1 MKTPKP
7 IPGWGNTLGVHPLL
21 PFLLI
26 AAILIF
32 LAALYL
38 YPSSWEFPMDDTY
51 IHLVYARNLAG
62 QGQLFFNVPGETG
75 VGTTSL
81 TWVLLLAGAYRL
93 GIPLHLAAKMF
104 GLLSLIGAGWG
115 LYLLFCPLLRRLPA
129 LALSLLVTASGHL
142 LWFALSGM
150 ETALFFAL
158 GIQALL
164 LYRERRF
171 VSLGFT
177 LGLLALTRPDG
188 LALCVAIGLV
198 EGTRWVQDI
207 LKTHRARASCSS
219 AGLVGNTA
227 WRLPRSTGYLLSL
240 LLCFLICAPWFGY
253 LLWRTGHI
261 LPTSAVGKQ
270 VSSMIGLRLVVS
282 QNPALSF
289 LAQFPALAYVSAWT
303 GYLLEFVLGGISLPG
318 PGLRVASSPGS
329 PAYRI
334 SYLAILGWVIIILP
348 LLISFLSWLY
358 AFFRSQKYNEMR
370 YRPLLVFSAWLVLHN
385 LAYSLFLPIPGTASR
400 YGVINHLA
408 LWLALLMGLLRFT
421 PRPNWQRGMALGLLI
436 ITAANT
442 LYWNHVN
449 DANLEHMLNV
459 RIAAAQYVRNQFPD
473 MNVAAFDVGVLRF
486 YTQRPITD
494 LGGLI
499 DPLLG
504 DIYRSDGRID
514 RYLAERH
521 VHFVIL
527 PGQVGATEQG
537 WFDFAREMGLTA
549 SPFFTLRE
557 ERVFAIDYQRWL
569 LGYLPT
575 NNYQAT
581 VTIYRLEK

>member
-1 MKTPKP
+1 MKTQKT
-7 IPGWGNTLGVHPLL
+7 IAGWGNTPGVHPWL
-21 PFLLI
+21 PFLLL
-26 AAILIF
+26 AVVLIS

-51 IHLVYARNLAG
+51 IHFVYARNLAG

-104 GLLSLIGAGWG
+104 GLLSLVFAGWG
-115 LYLLFCPLLRRLPA
+115 LYLLFRPPLRPLPA

-142 LWFALSGM
+142 LWFALNGM

-158 GIQALL
+158 GILALL
-164 LYRERRF
+164 LYRARRF
-171 VSLGFT
+171 IALGGI

-188 LALCVAIGLV
+188 LALSTAIGLV
-198 EGTRWVQDI
+198 EGTRWVQNI
-207 LKTHRARASCSS
+207 LKTHRAQASCPS
-219 AGLVGNTA
+219 ARLVDNAA
-227 WRLPRSTGYLLSL
+227 WQRPRATGYLLSL

-253 LLWRTGHI
+253 LLWRTGHL

-270 VSSMIGLRLVVS
+270 VSSLIGLRLVVS
-282 QNPALSF
+282 QNQALSF
-289 LAQFPALAYVSAWT
+289 LAQFPALAYVSAWA
-303 GYLLEFVLGGISLPG
+303 GYLLEFTLGGMSLPG
-318 PGLRVASSPGS
+318 PGLPVASSPGS
-329 PAYRI
+329 PGYRI
-334 SYLAILGWVIIILP
+334 SYFAIFTWIIVVLP
-348 LLISFLSWLY
+348 LLLSFIGWLRE
-358 AFFRSQKYNEMR
+358 FLLQKQYLDQR
-370 YRPLLVFSAWLVLHN
+370 YQPFLAFSAWFVLHN
-385 LAYSLFLPIPGTASR
+385 LAYAFFLPIPGTASR

-408 LWLALLMGLLRFT
+408 LWLALLIGLLRFT

-436 ITAANT
+436 IAAANT
-442 LYWNHVN
+442 LYWNRVY

-459 RIAAAQYVRNQFPD
+459 RIAAAHYVRNQFPD
-473 MNVAAFDVGVLRF
+473 VNVAAFDVGVLRF

-504 DIYRSDGRID
+504 EIYRSDGHID
-514 RYLAERH
+514 RYLAERY
-521 VHFVIL
+521 VHCVIL
-527 PGQVGATEQG
+527 PGQAGATEQG
-537 WFDFAREMGLTA
+537 WFDFAREMGLTT
-549 SPFFTLRE
+549 SPFFTLHE

>member
-1 MKTPKP
+1 MKTQKT
-7 IPGWGNTLGVHPLL
+7 IPGWGNMFGHSLL

-26 AAILIF
+26 AAILIS
-32 LAALYL
+32 LAGLYL
-38 YPSSWEFPMDDTY
+38 YPSPWEFPMDDTY
-51 IHLVYARNLAG
+51 IHFVYARNLAG
-62 QGQLFFNVPGETG
+62 QGRLFFNVPGETG

-81 TWVLLLAGAYRL
+81 TWVLLLAGAWRL
-93 GIPLHLAAKMF
+93 GVPSHLAAKIF
-104 GLLSLIGAGWG
+104 GLLSLVSAGWG

-158 GIQALL
+158 GILALL

-171 VSLGFT
+171 VALGIT

-188 LALCVAIGLV
+188 LALCAAIGFV
-198 EGTRWVQDI
+198 EGSRRGKDI
-207 LKTHRARASCSS
+207 LKTHRARGSRPT
-219 AGLVGNTA
+219 AGWFGNAA
-227 WRLPRSTGYLLSL
+227 WRLPRPAGYLLSL
-240 LLCFLICAPWFGY
+240 LLCFLVCAPWFGY

-270 VSSMIGLRLVVS
+270 VSSLIGLRLVVS

-303 GYLLEFVLGGISLPG
+303 GYLLEFTLGGMSLPG
-318 PGLRVASSPGS
+318 PGLPVASSPGS
-329 PAYRI
+329 PPYHI
-334 SYLAILGWVIIILP
+334 SYLAILFWIVVLLP
-348 LLISFLSWLY
+348 LLLSFIQWLR
-358 AFFRSQKYNEMR
+358 AFLRQQKYYDQQ
-370 YRPLLVFSAWLVLHN
+370 YRPFLAFSAWLVLHN
-385 LAYSLFLPIPGTASR
+385 LAYAFFLPIPGTASR

-408 LWLALLMGLLRFT
+408 LWLALLIGLLRLT
-421 PRPNWQRGMALGLLI
+421 PRPNWQRGMALGLLVI
-436 ITAANT
+436 AAANT
-442 LYWNHVN
+442 IYWNHVY

-473 MNVAAFDVGVLRF
+473 VNVAAFDVGVLRF
-486 YTQRPITD
+486 YSQRPITD

-504 DIYRSDGRID
+504 EVYRSDGHID
-514 RYLAERH
+514 RYLAERY
-521 VHFVIL
+521 VRYVIL
-527 PGQVGATEQG
+527 PGQAGATEQG
-537 WFDFAREMGLTA
+537 WFDFAREMGLTT
-549 SPFFTLRE
+549 SPFFTLHE